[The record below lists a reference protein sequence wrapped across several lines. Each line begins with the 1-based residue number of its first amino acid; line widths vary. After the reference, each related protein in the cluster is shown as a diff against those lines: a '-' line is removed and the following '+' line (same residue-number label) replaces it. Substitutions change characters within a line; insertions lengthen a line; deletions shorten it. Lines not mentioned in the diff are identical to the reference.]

1 MEVAQRV
8 GGDPHMYVHIGD
20 GSSQRAGRLDASAY
34 GRTSQP
40 SPAQAV
46 VARPVHMAGT
56 SGPAG
61 PTMVPHQPFMGVA
74 PQPGYWP
81 TEQQPVYMA
90 QPNLTEL
97 ILHQVHYYFSDAN
110 LMHDEFLRGQMDPR
124 EGWLP
129 LQLLATFN
137 RLRSLTTEVAIIAD
151 ALRFSTELE
160 VHGSQVRRRHD
171 WLRWLQQPSPH
182 GLQSGSSVAA
192 TSPDS
197 QASSPKTWPQPGP
210 GAATASVSEKRATA
224 AASPVAVTTSPL
236 AVSSSSPASPTGAS
250 NASAPPSVL
259 RGSSAKGVAP
269 PLPAALIQAAP
280 AEAAA
285 SQPAPWRDVAT
296 KWPAEAAKGASAA
309 PPAQSRRRGGAGSSP
324 RDASTATTSSSL
336 PKLASSQ
343 KASQKVAAH
352 QQPPSAPSQASLH
365 AAQPSPASSG
375 AASAAAVTSTSALAS
390 SSATGA
396 AASSSSSSS
405 RAAVWRPAIAEQS
418 DSATRPGAG
427 ESSKSQG
434 KRAAPRPAPIETPPV
449 QQLASASPRA
459 DDPWAETWEEW
470 DESWQGAL
478 GASSSSVDSGWE
490 TQSGRRGARK
500 GGEKSSATGRD
511 EVSLTHLTHLKSP
524 LSDRTKVRVARGRLA
539 RASAALY
546 ARWAGARVPCIS
558 HAYACAYARGTVSGA
573 RQVARHGFAPEIFE
587 FAPSFCFPPLCSQ
600 GEVRVGDECHSD
612 ETTLL
617 NDEDWSSAGSDETH
631 SQTAAD
637 GTGLSKQT
645 VPKERQAS
653 SSGLL
658 PSPSSPSVARKRVS
672 PKAAAAKPQAGK
684 SSDAKAGRPR
694 GIKELNDAAFFEPK
708 GWGAASFLASIDVE
722 LLSSL
727 AGRGGEAVKVR
738 LFAVTDG
745 IARRTPRT
753 RALVQAHGAQHSVQ
767 FGMVLVAMVLLSLL
781 QKLTESLVLHAPAAL
796 AHLHLLHWLEIPLVL
811 LLGLRCPELGTKLWS
826 LIVPQPQP
834 QQQNRS
840 L

>member
-1 MEVAQRV
+1 M
-8 GGDPHMYVHIGD
+8 
-20 GSSQRAGRLDASAY
+20 
-34 GRTSQP
+34 
-40 SPAQAV
+40 
-46 VARPVHMAGT
+46 
-56 SGPAG
+56 
-61 PTMVPHQPFMGVA
+61 
-74 PQPGYWP
+74 
-81 TEQQPVYMA
+81 
-90 QPNLTEL
+90 
-97 ILHQVHYYFSDAN
+97 
-110 LMHDEFLRGQMDPR
+110 
-124 EGWLP
+124 
-129 LQLLATFN
+129 
-137 RLRSLTTEVAIIAD
+137 
-151 ALRFSTELE
+151 
-160 VHGSQVRRRHD
+160 
-171 WLRWLQQPSPH
+171 
-182 GLQSGSSVAA
+182 
-192 TSPDS
+192 
-197 QASSPKTWPQPGP
+197 
-210 GAATASVSEKRATA
+210 
-224 AASPVAVTTSPL
+224 
-236 AVSSSSPASPTGAS
+236 
-250 NASAPPSVL
+250 
-259 RGSSAKGVAP
+259 
-269 PLPAALIQAAP
+269 
-280 AEAAA
+280 
-285 SQPAPWRDVAT
+285 
-296 KWPAEAAKGASAA
+296 
-309 PPAQSRRRGGAGSSP
+309 
-324 RDASTATTSSSL
+324 
-336 PKLASSQ
+336 
-343 KASQKVAAH
+343 
-352 QQPPSAPSQASLH
+352 
-365 AAQPSPASSG
+365 
-375 AASAAAVTSTSALAS
+375 
-390 SSATGA
+390 
-396 AASSSSSSS
+396 
-405 RAAVWRPAIAEQS
+405 
-418 DSATRPGAG
+418 
-427 ESSKSQG
+427 
-434 KRAAPRPAPIETPPV
+434 

-524 LSDRTKVRVARGRLA
+524 LSDRTK
-539 RASAALY
+539 
-546 ARWAGARVPCIS
+546 
-558 HAYACAYARGTVSGA
+558 
-573 RQVARHGFAPEIFE
+573 
-587 FAPSFCFPPLCSQ
+587 